1 MIALSSPYLICSLYL
16 TSDLTHSNTLNLLF
30 SNVFFRSENLFY
42 RQTDSMSGAWQ
53 KVDLAAQQIAVSRSG
68 YIWWRLHQNTVYVG
82 TGISSKKVEGKKQVE
97 AIRDVTYIAVDEDCG
112 W

>member
-1 MIALSSPYLICSLYL
+1 MCVCVYICIYIYIYIYIFIFYLC
-16 TSDLTHSNTLNLLF
+16 
-30 SNVFFRSENLFY
+30 FRSENLFY

-53 KVDLAAQQIAVSRSG
+53 KVDLCAQQIAVSRSG

-97 AIRDVTYIAVDEDCG
+97 AIRDVAYIAVDEDCG